1 MPAFGNIVINDGA
14 ATPVAH
20 TFSPTKIDSNNVAY
34 LHDRSGGIAIGYPM
48 LALTTK
54 LPNPAGGGQASGL
67 NRVIRNNLKVELPIL
82 EVTSPSTGS
91 GIQPAPTLSY
101 LCGVD
106 INFRIAER
114 ATLQNRKDIL
124 AFAKNLLSHA
134 TVITMIENSEVIF

>member
-1 MPAFGNIVINDGA
+1 MPAIGNITINDGA

-34 LHDRSGGIAIGYPM
+34 LHDRSGGIAIGYPSI
-48 LALTTK
+48 ALLTK
-54 LPNPAGGGQASGL
+54 LPSPAGAGQASGS
-67 NRVIRNNLKVELPIL
+67 NRVIRNNFKIELPIL
-82 EVTSPSTGS
+82 EVTSASTGS

-114 ATLQNRKDIL
+114 STLQNRKDIL
-124 AFAKNLLSHA
+124 AFAKNLLSNA
-134 TVITMIENSEVIF
+134 SIVAMVENSEVVY